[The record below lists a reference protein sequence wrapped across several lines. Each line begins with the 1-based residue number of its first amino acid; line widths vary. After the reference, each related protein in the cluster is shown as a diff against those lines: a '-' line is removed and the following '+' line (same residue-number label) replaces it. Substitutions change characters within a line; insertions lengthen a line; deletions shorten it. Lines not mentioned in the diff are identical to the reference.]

1 MSDRVGFI
9 GLGLMGKPMVLNL
22 LKKGFPVVAHS
33 RSQSPVDA
41 VVAAGAVRA
50 HSPAEVAARCDVIVT
65 MVPDSPDV
73 RLVLEGPKGVFD
85 TVRAGSVIVDMS
97 TIAPTAARE
106 LAAKAATLGVTMLD
120 APVSGGEIGAINGT
134 LSIMV
139 GGDGATL
146 ERVRPILAAMG
157 NPDRIVHIGPA
168 GSGQV
173 CKACN
178 QICIGGAL
186 ASVSEAFA
194 IAYKSGIDPAKVREA
209 LLGGFAASR
218 VLEVHGERILA
229 QNYVPGFKMKLY
241 HKDFGIVMQTIHEL
255 GVPAH
260 VTAAVEQYISAL
272 MAAGKGESDYS
283 ALATA
288 VFDAAGLEKPEA

>member
-1 MSDRVGFI
+1 MTDRIGFI

-22 LKKGFPVVAHS
+22 LKKGFPVAAHS
-33 RSQSPVDA
+33 RSTPPVDA
-41 VVAAGAVRA
+41 VVAAGATA
-50 HSPAEVAARCDVIVT
+50 ASSPADVAAQADVIIT

-73 RLVLEGPKGVFD
+73 RLVLEGPKGVFE
-85 TVRAGSVIVDMS
+85 TIRPGSVVVDMS
-97 TIAPTAARE
+97 TIAPAVARE
-106 LAAKAATLGVTMLD
+106 MAGKAAGRGVAMLD

-139 GGDGATL
+139 GGDAAAL
-146 ERVRPILAAMG
+146 ERVRPVLNAMG

-194 IAYKSGIDPAKVREA
+194 IARKAGIDPAKVREA
-209 LLGGFAASR
+209 LLGSKCMVSGS
-218 VLEVHGERILA
+218 
-229 QNYVPGFKMKLY
+229 
-241 HKDFGIVMQTIHEL
+241 
-255 GVPAH
+255 
-260 VTAAVEQYISAL
+260 
-272 MAAGKGESDYS
+272 
-283 ALATA
+283 
-288 VFDAAGLEKPEA
+288 